1 LPADVKIEKRNGVNR
16 IMSTANPV
24 PANADAITV
33 TESDLQKCGND
44 LSMLRAC
51 MVKKTQGPDGN
62 ICEITLNKRYGE
74 KLGVSVEFEDLTI
87 TSFHAG
93 GVFATWN
100 EHNPSQR
107 VHVGSRILE
116 ANGKSELTEK
126 LKELKDAT
134 HATAISLKIECCDG

>member
-1 LPADVKIEKRNGVNR
+1 MRKRLEH
-16 IMSTANPV
+16 
-24 PANADAITV
+24 V
-33 TESDLQKCGND
+33 TRLHGEEDSRARLKHLRNHSKQKVRREAWC
-44 LSMLRAC
+44 
-51 MVKKTQGPDGN
+51 
-62 ICEITLNKRYGE
+62 
-74 KLGVSVEFEDLTI
+74 SVEFEDLTI